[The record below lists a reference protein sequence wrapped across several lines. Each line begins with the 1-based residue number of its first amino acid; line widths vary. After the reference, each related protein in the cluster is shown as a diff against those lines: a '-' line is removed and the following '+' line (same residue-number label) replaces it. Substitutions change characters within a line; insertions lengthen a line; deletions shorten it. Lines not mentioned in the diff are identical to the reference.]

1 MIFKNSIG
9 RDLDTDE
16 DTGKQQEKTC
26 AKNSAY
32 LILRVESNAII
43 KNCLL

>member
-16 DTGKQQEKTC
+16 DTGKQQEKTYVPKI
-26 AKNSAY
+26 APT
-32 LILRVESNAII
+32 
-43 KNCLL
+43 